1 MFKEIPNLSAVLK
14 MVKHNC
20 EVVCDTFIE
29 LETDRYDDPT
39 GGVTRKEYLERKN
52 ALNEM
57 KRKISD
63 IDVDKIIYGGERN
76 V

>member
-1 MFKEIPNLSAVLK
+1 MLKGIPNLSAVLK

-20 EVVCDTFIE
+20 EVVCDTFLE
-29 LETDRYDDPT
+29 LETERYDDPT
-39 GGVTRKEYLERKN
+39 GGVTRKEYLKRKS

-57 KRKISD
+57 KRKIGD
-63 IDVDKIIYGGERN
+63 IDVDKIINGGERN

>member
-1 MFKEIPNLSAVLK
+1 MLKEIPGLIAVLK

-20 EVVCDTFIE
+20 EVVCDTFLE
-29 LETDRYDDPT
+29 LETERYDDPT
-39 GGVTRKEYLERKN
+39 GGVTRKEYLERKS

-63 IDVDKIIYGGERN
+63 IDVDKIINGGERN